1 MSGYSLDLR
10 ERVLA
15 FIDEGQTYKDAVETF
30 KISYSCVRALV
41 RLRDETGTVNP
52 RPHGGGNPG
61 KLKPED
67 LVLLRQLCEEHP
79 DAYLRELA
87 DMLEAKI
94 GLRVQPPAL
103 CERLK
108 SLGLTRKKKA
118 YMQPNRTHRKYW
130 RNVTP
135 SAKRSPPS
143 IQKN

>member
-61 KLKPED
+61 KFKPED
-67 LVLLRQLCEEHP
+67 L
-79 DAYLRELA
+79 
-87 DMLEAKI
+87 
-94 GLRVQPPAL
+94 
-103 CERLK
+103 
-108 SLGLTRKKKA
+108 
-118 YMQPNRTHRKYW
+118 
-130 RNVTP
+130 
-135 SAKRSPPS
+135 
-143 IQKN
+143 